1 MINCKFI
8 YKFKSGG
15 TSDSLNHV
23 YKVHS
28 VPNIGDTINLVN
40 NSGESVKSKVKNVIH
55 NINTEDDT
63 HEIIVLYS
71 GE

>member
-15 TSDSLNHV
+15 TSDSLNQV

-28 VPNIGDTINLVN
+28 IPNIGDTINLTS
-40 NSGESVKSKVKNVIH
+40 NSGESAESKVINVIH
-55 NINTEDDT
+55 NINTEEGT
-63 HEIIVLYS
+63 HEIIVLHNN
-71 GE
+71 E